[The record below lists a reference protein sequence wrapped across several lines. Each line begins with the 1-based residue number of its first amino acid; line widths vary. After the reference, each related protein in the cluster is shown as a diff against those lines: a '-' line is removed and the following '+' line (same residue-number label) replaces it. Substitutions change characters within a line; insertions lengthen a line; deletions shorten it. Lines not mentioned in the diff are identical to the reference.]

1 MQDKVELAFSGASA
15 NIFLACEYLEDLI
28 TEYMNSSLDNN
39 VKEAR
44 ISAVNAKINYLKGIK
59 FDPRAYPWTKD
70 VVDTEV

>member
-1 MQDKVELAFSGASA
+1 MQDEIAYAFTNAKDHV
-15 NIFLACEYLEDLI
+15 IIACEYLEDLM